1 MTEPAPPIAWHG
13 ELAAAR
19 EAAAE
24 DDRLVLAYLW
34 APG

>member
-1 MTEPAPPIAWHG
+1 MTDTDSPIAWHG

-19 EAAAE
+19 AAAE
-24 DDRLVLAYLW
+24 RDGRLVLAYLW

>member
-1 MTEPAPPIAWHG
+1 MPDPAPIAWHS

-19 EAAAE
+19 AQATG